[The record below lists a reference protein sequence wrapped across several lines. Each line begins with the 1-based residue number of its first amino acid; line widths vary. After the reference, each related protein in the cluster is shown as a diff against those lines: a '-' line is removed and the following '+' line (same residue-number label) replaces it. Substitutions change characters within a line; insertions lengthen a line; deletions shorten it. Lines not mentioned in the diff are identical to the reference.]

1 MLNTPHPRKWG
12 ASNRSRGRSLL
23 SVLAVGALLL
33 VAFPSEAGAARNW
46 ARTPQDVT
54 AAEQAGG
61 IEVSWS
67 APTEDAE
74 TVTGYRVLRKAQGVD
89 TRLTVVAEVTA
100 TSWVDIDATEP
111 GQEYRYRIKAVRG
124 DSVSRAS
131 RKATVIRSEK
141 VTASEPVAQLR
152 NHTNGDPCPA
162 GTTGTTAALA
172 ASLSVNSGRGAVYNQ
187 HLHTSSYD
195 CPERWY
201 KFTISGAKSV
211 DFTATGLE
219 NIYPTMYLY
228 ADEAGTLLSKKSPEL
243 RQYYATAG
251 NFNTGIRSADLQA
264 GTYWLKMRQEF
275 SGHNIYDMSWT
286 TRILEQLPDQS
297 TRDGGIWTHHLVR
310 VDHFTGAGAG
320 RLEHGTTRDDS
331 DWFKISNRPAVVE
344 EYEMNADGTDR
355 LDRYGARIPVYVV
368 LWVSLGSDT
377 GAFFIVHDSDG
388 NGGGVGQAVI
398 GGNDRCVIVPFSN
411 HKITGEMFVE
421 VRPTNGSA
429 DNNNYELKVTT
440 TQPTRCD
447 RP

>member
-1 MLNTPHPRKWG
+1 M
-12 ASNRSRGRSLL
+12 NRRRGRTLL
-23 SVLAVGALLL
+23 GVALAGALLFA
-33 VAFPSEAGAARNW
+33 AFPSAAGAARNW

-54 AAEQAGG
+54 ATEQAGG
-61 IEVSWS
+61 IEISWS
-67 APTEDAE
+67 APSEDAE

-100 TSWVDIDATEP
+100 TAWLDIDATEA

-124 DSVSRAS
+124 DSVGRTS

-141 VTASEPVAQLR
+141 VTESEPVAQLR
-152 NHTNGDPCPA
+152 NHTNGDACPA
-162 GTTGTTAALA
+162 GTTGITAALA
-172 ASLSVNSGRGAVYNQ
+172 AVISVNSGRGAVYNQ

-211 DFTATGLE
+211 DFTVTGLE
-219 NIYPTMYLY
+219 NIYPTLYLY
-228 ADEAGTLLSKKSPEL
+228 ADEAGTLLIKKSAEL
-243 RQYYATAG
+243 RQRYATAG
-251 NFNTGIRSADLQA
+251 NFNMGISSADLQA

-286 TRILEQLPDQS
+286 TRILEQVPDEG
-297 TRDGGIWTHHLVR
+297 TLDGGIWTSQLHTVDHLV
-310 VDHFTGAGAG
+310 GAIGG
-320 RLEHGTTRDDS
+320 RLVHGTTRDDS
-331 DWFKISNRPAVVE
+331 DWLKIGGRPAVT
-344 EYEMNADGTDR
+344 YDIDGEP
-355 LDRYGARIPVYVV
+355 IPVP
-368 LWVSLGSDT
+368 LWVSLSSNT

-388 NGGGVGQAVI
+388 NGGGVGQHVI
-398 GGNDRCVIVPFSN
+398 GGNPRCVIVPFTS

-429 DNNNYELKVTT
+429 DNNNFKLNVTT

-447 RP
+447 RPVQ

>member
-1 MLNTPHPRKWG
+1 MNRRRRTLLGVALAGAML
-12 ASNRSRGRSLL
+12 
-23 SVLAVGALLL
+23 LA
-33 VAFPSEAGAARNW
+33 AFPSAAGAARNR
-46 ARTPQDVT
+46 AQTPQDVI

-74 TVTGYRVLRKAQGVD
+74 TVTGYRVFRKAQGVD
-89 TRLTVVAEVTA
+89 TRLAVVAEVTA

-111 GQEYRYRIKAVRG
+111 GQEYRYRIRAVRG
-124 DSVSRAS
+124 DNVSRMS
-131 RKATVIRSEK
+131 RKATVVRSEK
-141 VTASEPVAQLR
+141 LAEPEPEPEPAAQLR
-152 NHTNGDPCPA
+152 GHTGGTACPA

-172 ASLSVNSGRGAVYNQ
+172 DEIGVNNGRGAVYYQ

-201 KFTISGAKSV
+201 KFTITGAKSV

-228 ADEAGTLLSKKSPEL
+228 ADEAGTLLIKKSPVL
-243 RQYYATAG
+243 RSRYATAG
-251 NFNTGIRSADLQA
+251 NYNTGIRSAILQA

-286 TRILEQLPDQS
+286 RQVLEELPDH
-297 TRDGGIWTHHLVR
+297 DGPNDGIWTTTEFQ
-310 VDHFTGAGAG
+310 VDSIFPAFAG
-320 RLEHGTTRDDS
+320 RLDHGTTRDDT
-331 DWFKISNRPAVVE
+331 DWFKVTNKPAVVE
-344 EYEMNADGTDR
+344 AYEMNADGTDR
-355 LDRYGARIPVYVV
+355 LDRYGQKIPVYVV
-368 LWVSLGSDT
+368 LWVSLGSAT

-398 GGNDRCVIVPFSN
+398 GGNAKCVIAPFSN
-411 HKITGEMFVE
+411 HKITGKMFVE
-421 VRPTNGSA
+421 VRGSA
-429 DNNNYELKVTT
+429 DSRDANNFKLKVTT